1 MSSYEQVVG
10 FWSYTRRDNEINKGR
25 ICELAQLIA
34 DEYEAT
40 TAEKLRIFVDKD
52 NLEWGAEWRARIEAA
67 LAGTTFCIP
76 IVTPAFFKST
86 ECRREVLTFS
96 GHAKSLGL
104 EELLLPI
111 LYVKVPE
118 FSSSSPD
125 EVMSLI
131 ASRQYVDWTKL
142 RHEDENSPVHRKAVA
157 DLAER
162 LVGILERSLR
172 VASENE
178 RVIESQESED
188 DPALLE
194 TMAEMETAFPR
205 WTSVVLEFASV
216 MGVIANE
223 ANEAAEEI
231 ERSDERGSGFA
242 GRLRVSHQLA
252 ERITEPVNRFYE
264 LGNLYSAELVNVDP
278 GILTLIREAP
288 RQALTNED
296 SEALAEFFSSV
307 KEAVA
312 AYRSNI
318 PSLKNF
324 SDSVGALK
332 GLSKSMRPLAV
343 KMEYAVQQV
352 MDGQAILD
360 EWERLIEEYGTTED

>member
-1 MSSYEQVVG
+1 MSSYEQAVG
-10 FWSYTRRDNEINKGR
+10 FWSYTHKDNALNRGR
-25 ICELAQLIA
+25 IRKLAQLIA
-34 DEYEAT
+34 DEYEVI
-40 TAEKLRIFVDKD
+40 TAEELRIFVDKD
-52 NLEWGAEWRARIEAA
+52 DLEWGAEWRARIEAA

-76 IVTPAFFKST
+76 IVTPAFFKSA

-111 LYVKVPE
+111 LYVKVPGLVE
-118 FSSSSPD
+118 DSPD

-131 ASRQYVDWTKL
+131 ANRQYADWTKL
-142 RHEDENSPVHRKAVA
+142 RLEDEESPAHRKAVA

-162 LVGILERSLR
+162 LVGILERSLP

-178 RVIESQESED
+178 RVIESKEGD

-194 TMAEMETAFPR
+194 MMAEMETAFPR
-205 WTSVVLEFASV
+205 WTSVVLEFSSV
-216 MGVIANE
+216 MEVIAGE
-223 ANEAAEEI
+223 AVRASEEI
-231 ERSDERGSGFA
+231 KESDARGGGFA

-278 GILTLIREAP
+278 GILALIREAP
-288 RQALTNED
+288 RQALAED
-296 SEALAEFFSSV
+296 DRQNVEEFFSSV
-307 KEAVA
+307 RGAVA
-312 AYRSNI
+312 ASRANI
-318 PSLKNF
+318 RPLREF
-324 SDSVGALK
+324 SDSVSALK

-343 KMEYAVQQV
+343 KMEAAVQQV
-352 MDGQAILD
+352 LDGQAILD
-360 EWERLIEEYGTTED
+360 EWERLIEENDGM